1 MHCLND
7 TVRSDSRPCLPKM
20 THQAADRVQLANDLR
35 FALATEALE
44 VHFQPQIALA
54 NRRVVG
60 VEALARWPH
69 RERGWIPPD
78 EFIPIA
84 EDSNLIHPLGEFVLA
99 QSCRQLKAWD
109 RAGISPLR
117 VAVNVSARQFLSA
130 GFLQKVEGALRV
142 AELDP
147 SRVELELTVAML
159 LENPDQAID
168 RLAQLKA
175 LGVHIAV
182 DQFGRYPHIT
192 EFSRLPI
199 DCLKIDRSLV
209 QRVDEERRAAEIVQS
224 ITGLAHTLGL
234 RAVAVGVETAEQL
247 EFVRS
252 QGCDEAQGERLCR
265 ALPAEGLALLVASGA
280 VSEASGTHE

>member
-1 MHCLND
+1 
-7 TVRSDSRPCLPKM
+7 M
-20 THQAADRVQLANDLR
+20 THQAADRVQLENDLR

-54 NRRVVG
+54 NRRIVG

-130 GFLQKVEGALRV
+130 GFLQKVEGALRI
-142 AELDP
+142 AELEAD
-147 SRVELELTVAML
+147 RVELELTVAML
-159 LENPDQAID
+159 LENPDQAIE

-182 DQFGRYPHIT
+182 DQFGRYPHLT
-192 EFSRLPI
+192 ELSRLPI

-209 QRVDEERRAAEIVQS
+209 QRVDEETRAAEMVQS
-224 ITGLAHTLGL
+224 ITGIAHTLGL
-234 RAVAVGVETAEQL
+234 RAVAMGVETAEQL
-247 EFVRS
+247 EFVQS
-252 QGCDEAQGERLCR
+252 KGCDEAQGERFCR
-265 ALPAEGLALLVASGA
+265 SLPAESLALLVASGT
-280 VSEASGTHE
+280 VSDASGTHECHHCRQSVTPRGAT

>member
-1 MHCLND
+1 
-7 TVRSDSRPCLPKM
+7 M

-35 FALATEALE
+35 FALATQALE

-54 NRRVVG
+54 NRRIVG

-109 RAGISPLR
+109 RAGNSPLR
-117 VAVNVSARQFLSA
+117 VAVNISARQFRSA
-130 GFLQKVEGALRV
+130 GFLRKVEGALRV
-142 AELDP
+142 AELEAE
-147 SRVELELTVAML
+147 RVELELTVAML
-159 LENPDQAID
+159 LENPDQATE
-168 RLAQLKA
+168 RLAELKA

-182 DQFGRYPHIT
+182 DQFGRYPHLT
-192 EFSRLPI
+192 ELSRLPI

-209 QRVDEERRAAEIVQS
+209 QRIDEEARAAEMVQS
-224 ITGLAHTLGL
+224 ITGIAHALGL

-247 EFVRS
+247 ELVRS
-252 QGCDEAQGERLCR
+252 QGCDEAQGERFCR
-265 ALPAEGLALLVASGA
+265 SLPAASLELLVASGTVPDA
-280 VSEASGTHE
+280 GGTYECHHCSDSVEPGGAT

>member
-1 MHCLND
+1 
-7 TVRSDSRPCLPKM
+7 M

-35 FALATEALE
+35 FALATQALE

-54 NRRVVG
+54 NRRIVG

-109 RAGISPLR
+109 RAGILPLR
-117 VAVNVSARQFLSA
+117 VAVNVSARQFRSA

-142 AELDP
+142 AELEAD
-147 SRVELELTVAML
+147 RVELELTVAML
-159 LENPDQAID
+159 LENPDQATE

-182 DQFGRYPHIT
+182 DQFGRYPHLT
-192 EFSRLPI
+192 ELSGLPI

-209 QRVDEERRAAEIVQS
+209 QRIDAEARAAEMVQS
-224 ITGLAHTLGL
+224 ITGIAHTLGL
-234 RAVAVGVETAEQL
+234 RTVAVGVETAEQL
-247 EFVRS
+247 ELVRS
-252 QGCDEAQGERLCR
+252 QGCDEAQGERFCR
-265 ALPAEGLALLVASGA
+265 ALPAASLELLVASGT
-280 VSEASGTHE
+280 VSDAGGTYECHHCSDSIAPGGAT

>member
-1 MHCLND
+1 
-7 TVRSDSRPCLPKM
+7 M
-20 THQAADRVQLANDLR
+20 THQAADRVQLENDLR

-44 VHFQPQIALA
+44 VHFQPQIALS
-54 NRRVVG
+54 NRRIVG

-130 GFLQKVEGALRV
+130 GFLQKVEGALRI
-142 AELDP
+142 AELEAD
-147 SRVELELTVAML
+147 RVELELTVAML
-159 LENPDQAID
+159 LENPDQAIE

-182 DQFGRYPHIT
+182 DQFGRYPHLT
-192 EFSRLPI
+192 ELSRLPI

-209 QRVDEERRAAEIVQS
+209 QRVDEETRAAEMVQS
-224 ITGLAHTLGL
+224 ITGIAHTLGL
-234 RAVAVGVETAEQL
+234 RAVAMGVETAEQL
-247 EFVRS
+247 EFVRL
-252 QGCDEAQGERLCR
+252 QGCDEAQGERFCR
-265 ALPAEGLALLVASGA
+265 SLPAESLMVLVASGT
-280 VSEASGTHE
+280 VSDASSTHECYHRRQSVTPRGAT